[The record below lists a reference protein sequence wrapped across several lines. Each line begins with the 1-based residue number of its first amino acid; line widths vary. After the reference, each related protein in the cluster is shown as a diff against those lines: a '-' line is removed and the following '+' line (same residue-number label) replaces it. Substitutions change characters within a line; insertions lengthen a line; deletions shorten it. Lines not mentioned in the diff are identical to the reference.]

1 MYCQATRPER
11 LPRDM
16 AQASASCRKLC
27 IFNRQ
32 GVMVGVAAHHLEI
45 IVLAAIVEADP
56 QPETI

>member
-1 MYCQATRPER
+1 MYCQATRPDR

-16 AQASASCRKLC
+16 AQASASCAQAL

-32 GVMVGVAAHHLEI
+32 GVMAGVAAHHLQI

-56 QPETI
+56 QPEAV